1 MNEDVLHLGYLTI
14 RLTKEEE
21 RRKEGEREIQQ
32 RVYELHVTGE
42 ISLDIKEDNSHHAT
56 YNAKGRINQPRSFKK
71 QETPLWLKKIERE
84 IVKKTHPD
92 KLTGLSEKEVKE
104 KTEMFIK
111 TKECIQSKNFIDILP
126 IALSLG
132 VDFSSLSE
140 KFEEEII
147 NRIREIQHKILEIK
161 KSISWKWFDLPEE
174 DKIKAIDLILK
185 NSGIK
190 RSEKDIRRAVR
201 KKFKRKTG
209 TRPKSLKEIRGLK

>member
-42 ISLDIKEDNSHHAT
+42 ISLDIKEDNSHHTT
-56 YNAKGRINQPRSFKK
+56 YNSKGRINQPRNFKK

-92 KLTGLSEKEVKE
+92 KLTGLSKKEVKE

-140 KFEEEII
+140 KFKEEII
-147 NRIREIQHKILEIK
+147 NRIREIQHKIFEIK

-190 RSEKDIRRAVR
+190 RSEKDIRRVVR

-209 TRPKSLKEIRGLK
+209 TRPKPLKEIRGLK